1 MSEQTPAATPEEAT
15 TNRRLRFRSAVLLPA
30 LFVTYG
36 ATMVGEG
43 LSERLF
49 ITNENMATDAR
60 IVHQMASVQQ
70 SVYRIAPEAVQLPAE
85 TLAVANAGATAAV
98 AGGAAVT
105 GASNTS
111 GDEAQT
117 DREKAESFL
126 EQRKRELM
134 EKFKQHQSSSALAA
148 ERQQWFVYAK
158 SIVLLGLGMTFWG
171 VLFRSLRMLHGS
183 TAAGLI
189 GLLLSANGYWLFVR
203 F

>member
-1 MSEQTPAATPEEAT
+1 MTEQTAATTAEEAKV
-15 TNRRLRFRSAVLLPA
+15 NRLLRVRSAVLLPA

-36 ATMVGEG
+36 ATMVGET

-49 ITNENMATDAR
+49 ITNENLATDAR

-70 SVYRIAPEAVQLPAE
+70 SVYRIAPEAVQLPAD
-85 TLAVANAGATAAV
+85 TLVATGAGITATV
-98 AGGAAVT
+98 AGGSAT
-105 GASNTS
+105 TASVQHADM
-111 GDEAQT
+111 GVQT

-126 EQRKRELM
+126 EQRKQDLM
-134 EKFKQHQSSSALAA
+134 QSFKQHQSSSALAA

-158 SIVLLGLGMTFWG
+158 SIVMLGLGMAFWG
-171 VLFRSLRMLHGS
+171 VLFRSLRMLHTS